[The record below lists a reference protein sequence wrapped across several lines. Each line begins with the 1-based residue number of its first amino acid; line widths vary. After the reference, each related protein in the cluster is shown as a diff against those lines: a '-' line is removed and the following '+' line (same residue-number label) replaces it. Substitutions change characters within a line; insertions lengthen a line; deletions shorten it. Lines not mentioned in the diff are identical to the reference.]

1 MKKSLIPCA
10 AFAALMLT
18 SCSNSPVDKMHDILD
33 VFEDEIEDAE
43 SIEELNKAQ
52 MKMAKD
58 LNDFVMKN
66 RAEIEKI
73 PNDDKEAIDIQERTR
88 ELNSVIEDK
97 RKAMKAEQ
105 E

>member
-1 MKKSLIPCA
+1 
-10 AFAALMLT
+10 
-18 SCSNSPVDKMHDILD
+18 MHDILD

-43 SIEELNKAQ
+43 SIEDLNKAQ

-88 ELNSVIEDK
+88 ELNSVIEEK

>member
-1 MKKSLIPCA
+1 
-10 AFAALMLT
+10 MLT

-43 SIEELNKAQ
+43 SIEDLNKAQ

-88 ELNSVIEDK
+88 ELNSVIEEK